1 MNTKQHDSA
10 SDVTLAV
17 SWSTRPSLSTE
28 RIEIN
33 SQQKENAILSLPE
46 IDKQTEKG
54 TTASK
59 IVTNR
64 VAVNGVSSP
73 YLSPLSHLSHTNSV
87 QQGLGIAVNGRL
99 HKKSDT
105 SRSFRGMGNDIDC
118 RDLSGRIAH
127 ANTTLNAAVHS
138 TSTSTAKVKW
148 SIKSAK
154 IIAEDKNRF
163 HLGSDSL
170 FLKATD
176 FHARTLERILH
187 RREAVKALELQHQ
200 LEEERK
206 IFIDPKMVKGED
218 EERTLRM
225 NELRKKTLARY
236 RVHYKRLLLI
246 LRYDPITAKIIR
258 INPHHSMYIILLV
271 LILICRMKMA
281 SAKVEE
287 DNIRM
292 EKSSADRLRIYSL
305 RTGRLNSLPSM
316 YNVRT
321 HALLTIWNLSFIF
334 NYFVNMIL
342 EIDFSVLITL
352 LYSKLFIF

>member
-17 SWSTRPSLSTE
+17 SWSTRPSLSSD

-33 SQQKENAILSLPE
+33 SQQKANAILCISE
-46 IDKQTEKG
+46 VEKQTEKG
-54 TTASK
+54 VTASK
-59 IVTNR
+59 VVMNR
-64 VAVNGVSSP
+64 VAVNGVASP
-73 YLSPLSHLSHTNSV
+73 YLSPLIHLSHLSHANSV
-87 QQGLGIAVNGRL
+87 QQGLGIAVSGRL
-99 HKKSDT
+99 HKKADT
-105 SRSFRGMGNDIDC
+105 SRSLRGTGNDMDC
-118 RDLSGRIAH
+118 RDLSGGVEH

-138 TSTSTAKVKW
+138 TPTATVKVKW

-154 IIAEDKNRF
+154 VIAEDKNRF

-176 FHARTLERILH
+176 FRARTLERIQH
-187 RREAVKALELQHQ
+187 RREAVKALELQE
-200 LEEERK
+200 EEERK

-218 EERTLRM
+218 EERTMRM
-225 NELRKKTLARY
+225 NELRRRTLARY
-236 RVHYKRLLLI
+236 RVYYKRPLLI
-246 LRYDPITAKIIR
+246 LRYDPITTETNR
-258 INPHHSMYIILLV
+258 INPHHSLYIILLV
-271 LILICRMKMA
+271 LILIRRMQMA

-305 RTGRLNSLPSM
+305 RTGRLSSLPSM

-321 HALLTIWNLSFIF
+321 HALLTVWNLSVIIHYLFTSF
-334 NYFVNMIL
+334 YKLIL
-342 EIDFSVLITL
+342 R
-352 LYSKLFIF
+352 Y